1 MAAAAALILCL
12 IAGDSAPVPVATD
25 HFSLSWTHSIEKV
38 EWREEYRVTAAGLIL
53 ERSWVKGSG
62 VGMEPA
68 PDAELIDGWWVGHPT
83 LPPLP
88 DLTLAASRHAGD
100 HTLCTQDRCAPLH
113 DWLGRS
119 GDGPV
124 RLVACPTRD

>member
-1 MAAAAALILCL
+1 MLCL
-12 IAGDSAPVPVATD
+12 IAGDRTPVPVPAD
-25 HFSLSWTHSIEKV
+25 HFTLSWTHSIEKV

-68 PDAELIDGWWVGHPT
+68 PDAKLINGWWVGHPR

-88 DLTLAASRHAGD
+88 DLTLAASHHVGD
-100 HTLCTQDRCAPLH
+100 YMLCARDRCSPVR
-113 DWLGRS
+113 DWLGQPAA
-119 GDGPV
+119 GPELGPV
-124 RLVACPTRD
+124 RLVACPPRD